1 MTHYLKPI
9 RSSTAFEFF
18 HQNLTFIPHEIE
30 QRTADFA
37 SRFFVNLSQDRL
49 EESNSAE
56 KNFIDILTTSQ
67 DGLYLGVERFDECY
81 LVDQEDVSFEDQT
94 DAFIFSYEPQEEVSM
109 IDSFSSSA
117 PSSLTPSPTL
127 RKRIKTKPSQKKDYH
142 IWTEEDFSKL
152 EMFCKNKLYR
162 TNQNKYAVKEICK
175 HFNVSDRVCRNGIT
189 TLQRRGVLPKSQRKR
204 NFY

>member
-9 RSSTAFEFF
+9 GSPASFEFF
-18 HQNLTFIPHEIE
+18 HQNLTLIPHEID

-37 SRFFVNLSQDRL
+37 SRFFANVSQDRL
-49 EESNSAE
+49 EESASVE
-56 KNFIDILTTSQ
+56 ENFIDILTTSQ
-67 DGLYLGVERFDECY
+67 EGHYLGVERFDECY
-81 LVDQEDVSFEDQT
+81 LEDQEDVSFEDQT
-94 DAFIFSYEPQEEVSM
+94 DAFILTYEPQEEVSM

-117 PSSLTPSPTL
+117 TSSLAPSPTL
-127 RKRIKTKPSQKKDYH
+127 GKRKKTKTSQKKDYH

-162 TNQNKYAVKEICK
+162 TNENKYAVKEICK

-189 TLQRRGVLPKSQRKR
+189 TLQRRGVLPKWQRKR